1 MGTERIDGKDHRIIS
16 ILTKDARKSLREI
29 ASEVKLSPSSVRNRI
44 TRLIDLG
51 VIERFTI
58 DVDYKKLGF
67 EIQVAV
73 LVTVMPGAS
82 EELYKTLCK
91 FDKVS
96 EVYWTAGPA
105 NFICIV
111 RVKNMEEFASF
122 LSNELESIRS
132 IERIETLFLM
142 PKPL

>member
-1 MGTERIDGKDHRIIS
+1 MSTERIDGKDHRIIS

-58 DVDYKKLGF
+58 EVNYKKLGL

-82 EELYKTLCK
+82 EELYKTLCRC
-91 FDKVS
+91 DKVS

-111 RVKNMEEFASF
+111 RVQSMDEFASF
-122 LSNELESIRS
+122 LNNDLESIRS
-132 IERIETLFLM
+132 IEKIETLFLM
-142 PKPL
+142 PKPQ